1 LLAEGTGQEE
11 KACAPVNFFAYKGIW
26 ILICTY
32 IQRNFSSTETKKKKC
47 DPISPDLREKRFP
60 NRQIFFKWVAG
71 GSQEYERII
80 IFVLFC
86 IWFMARF
93 G

>member
-1 LLAEGTGQEE
+1 M
-11 KACAPVNFFAYKGIW
+11 N
-26 ILICTY
+26 
-32 IQRNFSSTETKKKKC
+32 RNENKKKS

-60 NRQIFFKWVAG
+60 NRQIFKKWVAG

-80 IFVLFC
+80 MFVFFC
-86 IWFMARF
+86 IWFMASF